1 MSKLFLEL
9 VTNEGI
15 AFSGQVDKV
24 TAKGGLGEFTIL
36 PSHADF
42 MSTLLS
48 GNLVVTAEGEPKKY
62 SLTGGFVEV
71 SDNKVTI
78 LADSIE

>member
-42 MSTLLS
+42 MSTILS
-48 GNLVVTAEGEPKKY
+48 GDLVVTSRANQRNT
-62 SLTGGFVEV
+62 SLQAALLKCPIIRLQF
-71 SDNKVTI
+71 
-78 LADSIE
+78 

>member
-9 VTNEGI
+9 VTNEGV

-42 MSTLLS
+42 MSTILS
-48 GNLVVTAEGEPKKY
+48 GNLIVTSKGEPKKY
-62 SLTGGFVEV
+62 NLTGGFVEV
-71 SDNKVTI
+71 SDNNVTV
-78 LADSIE
+78 LADSIK

>member
-42 MSTLLS
+42 MSTILS
-48 GNLVVTAEGEPKKY
+48 GDLVVTSKGQPKKY
-62 SLTGGFVEV
+62 NLSGGFVEV
-71 SDNKVTI
+71 SDNKVTD
-78 LADSIE
+78 LADSIN

>member
-42 MSTLLS
+42 MSTILS
-48 GNLVVTAEGEPKKY
+48 GDLVVTFKGQPKKY
-62 SLTGGFVEV
+62 KLTGGFVEE
-71 SDNKVTI
+71 SDKKVTV
-78 LADSIE
+78 LADSIN